1 MTIEVQYEES
11 IVTVSQPDDGVIVLT
26 QDDINPEVINDNY
39 ENIVLDMRM
48 TNPVTG
54 EMVPDLSLNTLYKVV
69 EEVLE
74 NSDKATVHASS
85 VIVNPLTIDNS
96 TITGTNVQTVLEQ
109 QETKIINGGYF

>member
-1 MTIEVQYEES
+1 MSLEIQYTEPS
-11 IVTVSQPDDGVIVLT
+11 VIVLT
-26 QDDINPEVINDNY
+26 QDDIVSEIINENY
-39 ENIVLDMRM
+39 ENIVLDMRAV
-48 TNPVTG
+48 NPVTG

>member
-1 MTIEVQYEES
+1 MSLEIQYTEPS
-11 IVTVSQPDDGVIVLT
+11 VIVLT
-26 QDDINPEVINDNY
+26 QDDIVSEIINDNY

-85 VIVNPLTIDNS
+85 VIVNPLTIDNA

-109 QETKIINGGYF
+109 QETKIINGGFPRFS

>member
-1 MTIEVQYEES
+1 MSLEIQYTEPS
-11 IVTVSQPDDGVIVLT
+11 VIVLT
-26 QDDINPEVINDNY
+26 QDDIVSEIINENY
-39 ENIVLDMRM
+39 ENIVLDMRAV
-48 TNPVTG
+48 NPVTG

-85 VIVNPLTIDNS
+85 VIVNPLTIDNA